1 MSGRCTR
8 TAPTLGE
15 QHMNSTIAA
24 RLYAALT
31 TYVVLFQIALAA
43 GMPWGELA
51 WGGSHP
57 GTLPRQLRIAS
68 GASAAVL
75 LALAFVVLVRAG
87 LLLQSWKH
95 RTRQLIWVAVG
106 YGALGVVANAITTS
120 AWERIVWLPVTIL
133 LLVASL
139 IVARSP

>member
-1 MSGRCTR
+1 
-8 TAPTLGE
+8 
-15 QHMNSTIAA
+15 MNSTIAA

-106 YGALGVVANAITTS
+106 YGALGVVANAITPS
-120 AWERIVWLPVTIL
+120 SWERIVWLPVTIL

>member
-1 MSGRCTR
+1 MSGTWMR
-8 TAPTLGE
+8 A
-15 QHMNSTIAA
+15 QHMNSIIAA
-24 RLYAALT
+24 RLYAALIT
-31 TYVVLFQIALAA
+31 CVILFQFALAA

-51 WGGSHP
+51 WGGNHP
-57 GTLPRQLRIAS
+57 GTLPRELRIAS
-68 GASAAVL
+68 GTSGAVL

-95 RTRQLIWVAVG
+95 RARQLIWVAVG
-106 YGALGVVANAITTS
+106 YSALGVVANAITPST
-120 AWERIVWLPVTIL
+120 WERIVWLPVTIL

>member
-1 MSGRCTR
+1 MSGTWMR
-8 TAPTLGE
+8 A
-15 QHMNSTIAA
+15 QHMNSIIAA
-24 RLYAALT
+24 RLYAALIT
-31 TYVVLFQIALAA
+31 CVILFQFALAA

-51 WGGSHP
+51 WGGNHP
-57 GTLPRQLRIAS
+57 GTLPRELRIAS
-68 GASAAVL
+68 GTSGAVL

-106 YGALGVVANAITTS
+106 YSALGVVANAITPST
-120 AWERIVWLPVTIL
+120 WERIVWLPVTIL

>member
-1 MSGRCTR
+1 
-8 TAPTLGE
+8 
-15 QHMNSTIAA
+15 MNSTIAA
-24 RLYAALT
+24 RLYTALIACT
-31 TYVVLFQIALAA
+31 ILFQIALAA

-68 GASAAVL
+68 GASVAILLV
-75 LALAFVVLVRAG
+75 LALVVLIRAG

-106 YGALGVVANAITTS
+106 YGALGVVANAITPST
-120 AWERIVWLPVTIL
+120 WERIVWLPVTIL

>member
-1 MSGRCTR
+1 
-8 TAPTLGE
+8 
-15 QHMNSTIAA
+15 MNSTIAA
-24 RLYAALT
+24 RLYAALIACT
-31 TYVVLFQIALAA
+31 ILFQIGLAA

-68 GASAAVL
+68 DASVAVL

-95 RTRQLIWVAVG
+95 WLVSNIDVGGGRPPDASPKSCRTVNPQK
-106 YGALGVVANAITTS
+106 
-120 AWERIVWLPVTIL
+120 
-133 LLVASL
+133 
-139 IVARSP
+139 

>member
-1 MSGRCTR
+1 
-8 TAPTLGE
+8 
-15 QHMNSTIAA
+15 MNSNIAA
-24 RLYAALT
+24 RLY
-31 TYVVLFQIALAA
+31 VVLVTCTILFQIALAA
-43 GMPWGELA
+43 GMPWGEFA

-68 GASAAVL
+68 GASVAVL
-75 LALAFVVLVRAG
+75 LVLAFVVLVRAG
-87 LLLQSWKH
+87 LLMQPWKH
-95 RTRQLIWVAVG
+95 RARQLIWVVVG
-106 YGALGVVANAITTS
+106 YGALGVVANAITPS

>member
-1 MSGRCTR
+1 
-8 TAPTLGE
+8 
-15 QHMNSTIAA
+15 MNSTIAA

-31 TYVVLFQIALAA
+31 TCVILFQIALAA

-68 GASAAVL
+68 GASVAIL

-106 YGALGVVANAITTS
+106 YGALGVVANAITPST
-120 AWERIVWLPVTIL
+120 WERIVWLPVTIL

-139 IVARSP
+139 IVARCP